1 MDMFEIVSYF
11 LAKPYYKME
20 FCLNVIKT
28 SSHLFRKITTADVNE
43 KNLLSC
49 CKNQC
54 PKEVRFN
61 RNFYI
66 VFLRHCFSF
75 IVWSSYS
82 RSSLDP

>member
-1 MDMFEIVSYF
+1 MDFA
-11 LAKPYYKME
+11 LT
-20 FCLNVIKT
+20 VIKT

-61 RNFYI
+61 TTFYI
-66 VFLRHCFSF
+66 VFLGHCFSF
-75 IVWSSYS
+75 VVCSSYF
-82 RSSLDP
+82 RSFWTH